1 MDASGR
7 IPKPLLNV
15 TAVAALIGCVYAASS
30 FAQKAI
36 PPVAWDSMAIG
47 AAPPNFE
54 FQHTGH
60 GSPGRWTVVGDERA
74 AAGRAIE
81 QVSTDATDYR
91 FPLAIYGQGEAK
103 NLQVTVRFKAISG
116 QIDRAGGLALRLMN
130 ADNYY
135 VVRANALENNVRF
148 YRIVNGN
155 REQLQGVD
163 VPVSANEWHLL
174 ELRAEGDRF
183 TIQFNGRV
191 LFTAV
196 DRTMA
201 KAGKVALWTKAD
213 SVTRFDR
220 PVIQTLP

>member
-1 MDASGR
+1 MDAAGKNFR
-7 IPKPLLNV
+7 LFPNV
-15 TAVAALIGCVYAASS
+15 TTATALLGCVYAASS
-30 FAQKAI
+30 FAQTTIPAI
-36 PPVAWDSMAIG
+36 AWDSMAIG

-54 FQHTGH
+54 FRHTGR
-60 GSPGRWTVVGDERA
+60 GSPGRWTVVSDESA

-155 REQLQGVD
+155 REQLQGAD
-163 VPVSANEWHLL
+163 EPVSANEWHLL

-196 DRTMA
+196 DRTIA

-213 SVTRFDR
+213 SITRFDR
-220 PVIQTLP
+220 PVIQVLP